1 MKSIAQIG
9 FEKMAAS
16 PDTFSHFT
24 CIGLLKG
31 ICPLNV
37 FSLLLYWK
45 YKITHIQYCLSNVRH
60 APTSSCLGPPFA
72 NRYIANPLAVGA
84 GRRSRSSLQE
94 NAVHPLHAENVIN
107 RTVVSLRGL
116 TKRQCKERKS
126 LHIRRNKQ
134 ADRRT
139 EGQSANRTSKGTM
152 LGMCALLF
160 VTFSLNLSCE

>member
-1 MKSIAQIG
+1 MHFFPKLSLGFGCVLMMYKSYVYIFLRYI
-9 FEKMAAS
+9 FLRPTVNIKNY
-16 PDTFSHFT
+16 SHRPYSIV
-24 CIGLLKG
+24 C
-31 ICPLNV
+31 
-37 FSLLLYWK
+37 
-45 YKITHIQYCLSNVRH
+45 
-60 APTSSCLGPPFA
+60 PPFDIRLA
-72 NRYIANPLAVGA
+72 VSDHPLLIARLVGYIAKLLAVCA
-84 GRRSRSSLQE
+84 GCRSRSLKE

-107 RTVVSLRGL
+107 RTAVSLRGL

-134 ADRRT
+134 TDGRT